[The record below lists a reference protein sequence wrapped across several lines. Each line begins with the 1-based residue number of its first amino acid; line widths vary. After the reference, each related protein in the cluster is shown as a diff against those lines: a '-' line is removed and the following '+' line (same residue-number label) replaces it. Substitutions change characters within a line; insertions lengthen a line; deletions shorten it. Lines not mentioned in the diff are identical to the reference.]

1 VPVNNVSEMVSNRT
15 NFRSR
20 DLFEKDQ
27 SIVGTSGGS
36 EIDDDDQSW
45 QEYFADPSQWWDN
58 RSNKRN
64 PRAPDFKHRVSKKGL
79 WIDRWYTPKWVKDRL
94 L

>member
-36 EIDDDDQSW
+36 EIDDDDQS
-45 QEYFADPSQWWDN
+45 
-58 RSNKRN
+58 SNKRN